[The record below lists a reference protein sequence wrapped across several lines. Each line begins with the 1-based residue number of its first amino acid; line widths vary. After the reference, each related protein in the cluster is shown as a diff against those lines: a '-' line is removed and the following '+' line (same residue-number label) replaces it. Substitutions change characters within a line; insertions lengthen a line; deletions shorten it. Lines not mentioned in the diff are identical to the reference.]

1 MHGLTKRTRI
11 IIISVNIAAV
21 VPAPKDLSMKAL
33 TAALATLLAAALSA
47 TAARASAVVP
57 EFRLGITGHMF
68 EPAALKVP
76 AGVRFKIRITNRDAT
91 PEEFE
96 SLDLNREQIVMPGR
110 SIVVYL
116 GPLTAGNYRFFGD
129 FHRDTAQGRLVVER
143 E

>member
-1 MHGLTKRTRI
+1 
-11 IIISVNIAAV
+11 
-21 VPAPKDLSMKAL
+21 MKAL
-33 TAALATLLAAALSA
+33 TAALASLLAAAISA
-47 TAARASAVVP
+47 AARASPPAP
-57 EFRLGITGHMF
+57 EFRLGIMGHAF
-68 EPAALKVP
+68 EPAALTVP

-96 SLDLNREQIVMPGR
+96 SLELNREQIVMPGR

-116 GPLTAGNYRFFGD
+116 GPLPAGNYRFFGD